1 MTTPATRTPVR
12 IARGTYNDL
21 NASIADLYEGEICYA
36 TDQDKLYVKES
47 GSLVS
52 TQANLSGY
60 VATSSIGQVGGV
72 QGYNA
77 ANAVTDT
84 AQQFTKAQ
92 RGTIESLT
100 FNASLTIDFS
110 LANNYKVTQT
120 AGMTVNTPTNL
131 VAGQAGSI
139 FISMD
144 GTGGHSLGWS
154 TAFKFPG
161 QPVQA
166 PANTTTASATD
177 RYDYIVLDATASA
190 EIIHIVQTKNY

>member
-12 IARGTYNDL
+12 IARGTYSDL

-36 TDQDKLYVKES
+36 TDQDKIYVKES

-60 VATSSIGQVGGV
+60 VATSSIDQVGGV
-72 QGYNA
+72 QGYSA

-161 QPVQA
+161 QPAQA
-166 PANTTTASATD
+166 PSNTTTASATD